1 MDSFEGVVEFIAVA
15 EKRGFSAAARQ
26 LGCSTSHVSRQLARL
41 EERLGCVLLSRTTR
55 LVSLTDSGEVYY
67 QQVKDLLTG
76 LQQANEMVNVQQIN
90 LTGTLRVSAAGGF
103 AEHYVAPAL
112 MRFAEAHPGL
122 SIDMDFNSRMANF
135 VEDGID
141 FAIRYGELSDS
152 SLVARKLVNR
162 PMMAVAAPHY
172 LRQRGEPEQPGDL
185 KKHSCIISN
194 NDSWKFQRDGVVENI
209 KVKGRWRSNNAN
221 AVLKACEQGLGIA
234 YMPASTFSDA
244 VDSGRL
250 QPVLQPWW
258 GSGAGSWIV
267 YQNRKFMPL
276 RTRMA
281 IDYLV
286 EYFADWR
293 EE

>member
-15 EKRGFSAAARQ
+15 ETRGFSAAARQ

-67 QQVKDLLTG
+67 QQVKELLTG
-76 LQQANEMVNVQQIN
+76 LQQANEMVNLQQIN

-112 MRFAEAHPGL
+112 MRFTEAHPGL
-122 SIDMDFNSRMANF
+122 SIEMDFNSRMVNF

-141 FAIRYGELSDS
+141 FAIRYGELTDS
-152 SLVARKLVNR
+152 SLIARKLVNR
-162 PMMAVAAPHY
+162 PMMAVAASHY
-172 LRQRGEPEQPGDL
+172 LARCGEPEQPGDL

-194 NDSWKFQRDGVVENI
+194 NDTWKFQRNDVVETI

-221 AVLKACEQGLGIA
+221 AVLQACEQGLGIA
-234 YMPASTFSDA
+234 YMPASTFSAA
-244 VDSGRL
+244 VDCGRL
-250 QPVLQPWW
+250 QPVLKPWW
-258 GSGAGSWIV
+258 GKGAGSWIV
-267 YQNRKFMPL
+267 YQNRRFMPL

-286 EYFADWR
+286 DYFADWR
-293 EE
+293 E